1 MLTIISASVNIYLNK
16 KDREDKS
23 VSKKYEELGITDA
36 FMFAKVMSNKEIC
49 KPVLE
54 QILNI
59 KIRDIEYL
67 DYEETIQIAPG
78 SKSIR
83 LDIYVEDDKN
93 TVFNLE
99 MQTTNY
105 EELPKR
111 SRYYQ
116 DIIDLKLI
124 EKGQSYDIL
133 KTSYVIFICT
143 FDFFEKNRSIYEFE
157 NICVDDSDIKLNDGT
172 HKIFLNTKGNRDG
185 ISEELQMLLD
195 YFDGR
200 EPESQLAKDI
210 DRKVF
215 EARNNKQWR
224 REYMSYQME
233 LDKQFRNGRE
243 EERRNINKLNKAL
256 LSEKKYEELEKST
269 SDEEYQR
276 ELMKKY
282 KIIE

>member
-1 MLTIISASVNIYLNK
+1 
-16 KDREDKS
+16 
-23 VSKKYEELGITDA
+23 
-36 FMFAKVMSNKEIC
+36 MFAKVMSNKEIC

-116 DIIDLKLI
+116 NIIDLKLI

-157 NICVDDSDIKLNDGT
+157 NICVDDANIRLNDGT
-172 HKIFLNTKGNRDG
+172 HKIFLNTKGDRDG
-185 ISEELQMLLD
+185 IGRELQLLLD

-200 EPESQLAKDI
+200 EPESKLARDMQK
-210 DRKVF
+210 KVF
-215 EARNNKQWR
+215 EARGNDQWR

-233 LDKQFRNGRE
+233 LNQQYRNGKEGGRKE
-243 EERRNINKLNKAL
+243 GIDDMSKLIKML
-256 LSEKKYEELEKST
+256 ISENKYE
-269 SDEEYQR
+269 
-276 ELMKKY
+276 
-282 KIIE
+282 

>member
-1 MLTIISASVNIYLNK
+1 
-16 KDREDKS
+16 
-23 VSKKYEELGITDA
+23 
-36 FMFAKVMSNKEIC
+36 MFAKVMSNKEIC

-172 HKIFLNTKGNRDG
+172 HKIFLNTKGNRDD

-233 LDKQFRNGRE
+233 LDRQYRNGRE
-243 EERRNINKLNKAL
+243 EGIKEGMEKGSELATENINKLLKIL
-256 LSEKKYEELEKST
+256 IVEKKYDEIEKIS
-269 SDEEYQR
+269 ENKEYQK

-282 KIIE
+282 NIIED